1 VARRGSVGPGVARQ
15 GESPQWGCS
24 TISSSQ
30 KSDPEGA
37 NLESFVM
44 RKQSV
49 EINGA
54 SRVASTVNGR
64 AMAFGAPMGELAQV
78 GKDAQILWPFHLSDV
93 TPLAWWRTM
102 PADHLG
108 DVELTQLRATMENIS
123 VMKDYQWLSA
133 LRGDAPASIAIA
145 IAAMP
150 IDRVTLEVD
159 LAMSALAL
167 CALEGSAG
175 AALVLS
181 HILRLTPLDHPF
193 GRDLA
198 ASWLVLNLCRAFAA
212 KSNGSARPRRS
223 QTSPVTQ
230 KSRWPVPA

>member
-1 VARRGSVGPGVARQ
+1 MGLLHNLF
-15 GESPQWGCS
+15 
-24 TISSSQ
+24 

-44 RKQSV
+44 RRHSV

-54 SRVASTVNGR
+54 RWVASTVDRR
-64 AMAFGAPMGELAQV
+64 ATAFGASIGELAKIGQETQV
-78 GKDAQILWPFHLSDV
+78 LWPFHLSDV

-108 DVELTQLRATMENIS
+108 DVELTQLRATMEKIS
-123 VMKDYQWLSA
+123 VMKDHQWLSS
-133 LRGDAPASIAIA
+133 LRGDAPASIANA

-159 LAMSALAL
+159 LSMSALAL

-181 HILRLTPLDHPF
+181 HILRRTPLDHPF
-193 GRDLA
+193 RRDLA
-198 ASWLVLNLCRAFAA
+198 ASWLMLNLCRAFAA
-212 KSNGSARPRRS
+212 KSHHPRHIRRPKASAVP
-223 QTSPVTQ
+223 Q

>member
-1 VARRGSVGPGVARQ
+1 MAV
-15 GESPQWGCS
+15 
-24 TISSSQ
+24 
-30 KSDPEGA
+30 
-37 NLESFVM
+37 
-44 RKQSV
+44 
-49 EINGA
+49 GA
-54 SRVASTVNGR
+54 S
-64 AMAFGAPMGELAQV
+64 MGELAQV
-78 GKDAQILWPFHLSDV
+78 GQEAQKLWPFHLSDV

-108 DVELTQLRATMENIS
+108 DVELIQLRAMMGKIS
-123 VMKDYQWLSA
+123 VMKDHQWLSA

-167 CALEGSAG
+167 CALECSAG

-181 HILRLTPLDHPF
+181 HILRRTPLDHPF

-198 ASWLVLNLCRAFAA
+198 ASWLVLNLCRALAA
-212 KSNGSARPRRS
+212 KSHHPRRIGHP
-223 QTSPVTQ
+223 QTSPVPQ